1 MRGFWLLAHFMGF
14 SLWLGAGMATMIAG
28 IAAKRYAPAER
39 LAAYRLSGKIQGIL
53 VAPGVVVTVVSGI
66 ALMRPFMG
74 GTGMTAGLMVMI
86 VAGLAGSAMALFFSV
101 PLAQRM
107 GRLELDPRGELPEA
121 LFALRKRQAVVAS
134 IAGGLAI
141 VAMFGGTLFRY

>member
-28 IAAKRYAPAER
+28 IAAKNYAPAER

-53 VAPGVVVTVVSGI
+53 VAPGVVMTVVSGI

-74 GTGMTAGLMVMI
+74 GTGMTGGLLVMI
-86 VAGLAGSAMALFFSV
+86 LAGFAGSLMALFFSV

-107 GRLELDPRGELPEA
+107 ARLDLDPRGELPEA
-121 LFALRKRQAVVAS
+121 LFVLRRRQAVVAS